1 MAANLHLDLA
11 IPNFGI
17 QEYMKHSDETL
28 EVFHTSYTFKDG
40 YLHPGNKPGLGVD
53 FDEKLAAKYP
63 YQPAPLPVDRLL
75 DGTMHEW

>member
-1 MAANLHLDLA
+1 M
-11 IPNFGI
+11 
-17 QEYMKHSDETL
+17 
-28 EVFHTSYTFKDG
+28 FHTSYTFKDG

>member
-1 MAANLHLDLA
+1 
-11 IPNFGI
+11 
-17 QEYMKHSDETL
+17 MKHSDETL
-28 EVFHTSYTFKDG
+28 EVFHTSYMFKDG

>member
-1 MAANLHLDLA
+1 M
-11 IPNFGI
+11 
-17 QEYMKHSDETL
+17 
-28 EVFHTSYTFKDG
+28 FKDG

>member
-1 MAANLHLDLA
+1 MD
-11 IPNFGI
+11 
-17 QEYMKHSDETL
+17 TC
-28 EVFHTSYTFKDG
+28 TR
-40 YLHPGNKPGLGVD
+40 GNKPGLGVD